1 MENNDLMSVLRNLN
15 KEMGS
20 LVDNNLLSQV
30 IALVMKN
37 PLEEDRGR
45 CQEQIL
51 ELLSQRVSEAK

>member
-1 MENNDLMSVLRNLN
+1 MENNDLMSVLCNLN

-20 LVDNNLLSQV
+20 IVDDSLLSQV

-37 PLEEDRGR
+37 PLDEDRGR

-51 ELLSQRVSEAK
+51 ELLNQKVREEK